1 MEQAMAAR
9 AMDNLPPL
17 FDSWRTTFYAL
28 QADKNKLPRAEHIF
42 ASMEAVARIS
52 RNESTP
58 ALVAYASRRPRAD
71 LCGLTLALARGA
83 AASLDLR
90 KWDRSGLAPSNCPA
104 CGQGKH
110 WADKCPDSVK
120 CTKYFELKNAM
131 KELKGASLAP
141 APALAATKS
150 SWLPL
155 LTLHRRYGHASVQ
168 TLKKLAASG
177 QVKGLDWTYSDSEC
191 AEFTCNAC
199 LASKAHRSPFPLS
212 LSHAAEPLALVHSD
226 VLSFPEESINHFRYL
241 VTFVDDYSRKTWV
254 YPISHKSDVLPT
266 FKDWLLEIENATGRR
281 LKTLRSDNGG
291 EYISS
296 TFNGYCAARGIR
308 RELTIPYT
316 PEQNGRAERLNR
328 SIVEGTLALLS
339 HSGLP
344 RSCWDEAAVC
354 FSHTKNLS
362 SHAALKGGVPNH
374 CWSGTAPLVTALR
387 AFGCRA
393 WATVPGHRRDKLDPK
408 GIPLVFVG
416 YDRHAKAYRLLDPTS
431 MRVSLSRDVKFV
443 ETEFPF
449 LSMPKRA
456 TAPSIWGYCPI
467 AQPMLQP
474 EGPRATPNQLPPP
487 NETSGTGSRS
497 RLQQVPEPPAKV
509 KPTWE
514 YGNLAR
520 VGPDPGK
527 YGEVDPRNIIEG
539 PRTRRRLVPTMI
551 AKEQLD
557 SGPDGPTDAFKNLI
571 LVFAATTEGFAEHD
585 LAMVRDPANWGDVI
599 RTGQEEVWHPPAR
612 DEFNSLLNDYEVFE
626 IIESCDLPSGE
637 ILLQSGWVF
646 RTKRNQHG
654 DITDHKA
661 RLVAHGCSQ
670 RPGLD
675 FEKNYAPVVKFTS
688 IRALIALAAANDY
701 HVHQADVNKAYLHG
715 KLDKPLYMRV
725 PQGID
730 LPGKILKLS
739 KSIYGLRQ
747 AGTIWNA
754 EIDSTLCSLGYIP
767 TKSDICIYR
776 RDHDGHSHY
785 IALYVDDLLLVG
797 PSVAK
802 IDRVLDALELM
813 YGIKRLGPAEYILG
827 IQVKRGQDGSITLSQ
842 ERYLCDLLDKFRLGN
857 AKPASIP
864 MQPGVVLDFQ
874 DSSATPQDC
883 TRYLQAIGSLMY
895 AAVGTRPNLAYV
907 VAYLARFSQQPSPA
921 HWTAITQVLRYI
933 KGTLDLGLTY
943 RKTDVAFHG
952 YSDANWGACLT
963 TSRSTMGY
971 AFIYSGAAIAWCSKR
986 EHRVAK
992 STTNAEYLSL
1002 SYTSGDAIHL
1012 SELLAELGHPVPGP
1026 VVIYGD
1032 NQGALALAQHPTNHQ
1047 GSRHVRISEHYVRE
1061 RVAEK
1066 EIDVVYIATA
1076 DMFADI
1082 FTKALG
1088 PKPFL
1093 FYRENLGLRGAVV

>member
-1 MEQAMAAR
+1 
-9 AMDNLPPL
+9 
-17 FDSWRTTFYAL
+17 
-28 QADKNKLPRAEHIF
+28 
-42 ASMEAVARIS
+42 
-52 RNESTP
+52 
-58 ALVAYASRRPRAD
+58 
-71 LCGLTLALARGA
+71 
-83 AASLDLR
+83 
-90 KWDRSGLAPSNCPA
+90 
-104 CGQGKH
+104 
-110 WADKCPDSVK
+110 
-120 CTKYFELKNAM
+120 
-131 KELKGASLAP
+131 
-141 APALAATKS
+141 
-150 SWLPL
+150 
-155 LTLHRRYGHASVQ
+155 
-168 TLKKLAASG
+168 
-177 QVKGLDWTYSDSEC
+177 
-191 AEFTCNAC
+191 
-199 LASKAHRSPFPLS
+199 
-212 LSHAAEPLALVHSD
+212 
-226 VLSFPEESINHFRYL
+226 
-241 VTFVDDYSRKTWV
+241 
-254 YPISHKSDVLPT
+254 
-266 FKDWLLEIENATGRR
+266 
-281 LKTLRSDNGG
+281 
-291 EYISS
+291 
-296 TFNGYCAARGIR
+296 
-308 RELTIPYT
+308 
-316 PEQNGRAERLNR
+316 
-328 SIVEGTLALLS
+328 
-339 HSGLP
+339 
-344 RSCWDEAAVC
+344 
-354 FSHTKNLS
+354 
-362 SHAALKGGVPNH
+362 
-374 CWSGTAPLVTALR
+374 
-387 AFGCRA
+387 
-393 WATVPGHRRDKLDPK
+393 
-408 GIPLVFVG
+408 
-416 YDRHAKAYRLLDPTS
+416 
-431 MRVSLSRDVKFV
+431 
-443 ETEFPF
+443 
-449 LSMPKRA
+449 MPKRV
-456 TAPSIWGYCPI
+456 TAPSIRGYRPI

-487 NETSGTGSRS
+487 NDELPPPNDKLPAPDHEAASVRS
-497 RLQQVPEPPAKV
+497 DATDAAEVLPPPEQVPEPPAKV

-514 YGNLAR
+514 YGDLAR

-571 LVFAATTEGFAEHD
+571 LAFTATTEGFAEHD

-612 DEFNSLLNDYEVFE
+612 DEFDSLLNDYEVFK
-626 IIESCDLPSGE
+626 IIESCDLPLGE
-637 ILLQSGWVF
+637 ILLRSGWVF

-654 DITDHKA
+654 DITNHKA

-725 PQGID
+725 PQGIN

-754 EIDSTLCSLGYIP
+754 EIDSTLRSLGYIP
-767 TKSDICIYR
+767 TKSNICIYR

-797 PSVAK
+797 PSVAE

-827 IQVKRGQDGSITLSQ
+827 IQVKRGFGLGTNGSITLSQ
-842 ERYLCDLLDKFRLGN
+842 ERYLRDLLDKFRLGN

-874 DSSATPQDC
+874 DSSATPQDR

-895 AAVGTRPNLAYV
+895 AAVGTRPDLAYV

-992 STTNAEYLSL
+992 STTDAEYLSL

-1076 DMFADI
+1076 HMFADI

-1093 FYRENLGLRGAVV
+1093 FHRENLGLRGAVV

>member
-1 MEQAMAAR
+1 
-9 AMDNLPPL
+9 MDNLPPL

-28 QADKNKLPRAEHIF
+28 QADKNKLPRAEDIF

-58 ALVAYASRRPRAD
+58 ALVAKAD
-71 LCGLTLALARGA
+71 VQTKSA
-83 AASLDLR
+83 APGR
-90 KWDRSGLAPSNCPA
+90 KGKWDQSGLAPSNCPA

-110 WADKCPDSVK
+110 WADKCPDLVK

-199 LASKAHRSPFPLS
+199 LASKAHRSPFPSL

-281 LKTLRSDNGG
+281 LKTLQSDNGD

-308 RELTIPYT
+308 RKLTIPYT

-328 SIVEGTLALLS
+328 SIVKGTLALL
-339 HSGLP
+339 
-344 RSCWDEAAVC
+344 
-354 FSHTKNLS
+354 HTKNLS

-374 CWSGTAPLVTALR
+374 RRSGTAPL
-387 AFGCRA
+387 
-393 WATVPGHRRDKLDPK
+393 

-416 YDRHAKAYRLLDPTS
+416 YDCHAKVYWLLNPTS
-431 MRVSLSRDVKFV
+431 MRVSLSRNVKFV

-456 TAPSIWGYCPI
+456 TAPSIRGYCPI

-474 EGPRATPNQLPPP
+474 EGPRATPNQLLPPNDELPPP
-487 NETSGTGSRS
+487 NDELPAPNHEAASVRS
-497 RLQQVPEPPAKV
+497 DATDAAEVLPPPEQVPEPPAKV

-514 YGNLAR
+514 YGDLAR

-539 PRTRRRLVPTMI
+539 PRTHCRLVLTMI

-571 LVFAATTEGFAEHD
+571 LAFAATTEGFAEHD

-612 DEFNSLLNDYEVFE
+612 DEFNLLLNDYEVFE

-688 IRALIALAAANDY
+688 ICALIALAAANDY

-715 KLDKPLYMRV
+715 KLDKPLYMR
-725 PQGID
+725 
-730 LPGKILKLS
+730 
-739 KSIYGLRQ
+739 SIYGLRQ

-754 EIDSTLCSLGYIP
+754 EIDSTLRSLGYIP
-767 TKSDICIYR
+767 TKSNICIYR
-776 RDHDGHSHY
+776 RDHDGHLHY

-797 PSVAK
+797 PSVAE

-827 IQVKRGQDGSITLSQ
+827 IQVKCGQDGSITLSQ
-842 ERYLCDLLDKFRLGN
+842 ERYLRDLLDKFRLGN

-883 TRYLQAIGSLMY
+883 THYLQAIGSLMY
-895 AAVGTRPNLAYV
+895 AAVGTRPDLAYV
-907 VAYLARFSQQPSPA
+907 VAYLAHFSQQPSPA

-963 TSRSTMGY
+963 TLRSTMGY
-971 AFIYSGAAIAWCSKR
+971 AFIYSGAAIAWCSKH

-992 STTNAEYLSL
+992 STTDAEYLSL

-1012 SELLAELGHPVPGP
+1012 SKLLAELGHPVPGP

-1076 DMFADI
+1076 DMFANI

-1088 PKPFL
+1088 PKLFL
-1093 FYRENLGLRGAVV
+1093 FHRENLGLRGAVGSKILMNLRDIAVCGLRSWSCIRPALSSGT